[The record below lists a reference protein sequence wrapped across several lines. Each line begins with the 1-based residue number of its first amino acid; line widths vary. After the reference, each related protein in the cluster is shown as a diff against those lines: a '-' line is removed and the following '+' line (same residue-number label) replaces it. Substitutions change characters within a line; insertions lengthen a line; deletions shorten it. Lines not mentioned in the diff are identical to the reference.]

1 MADLRSQEISLN
13 DDERKRRGAEK
24 IRKVEEQCSNT
35 NHQESINRRSQMF
48 SEYKVRASR
57 ERVTKKTKEEQIYT
71 ENRLLDLP
79 VDITAKKA
87 AFER

>member
-1 MADLRSQEISLN
+1 MRGQEISLN

-24 IRKVEEQCSNT
+24 IRKVEEQCSST
-35 NHQESINRRSQMF
+35 NHQESIDRRSQIF
-48 SEYKVRASR
+48 SAYEVRASR

-71 ENRLLDLP
+71 ENRLSDLP
-79 VDITAKKA
+79 VDIKAEKA